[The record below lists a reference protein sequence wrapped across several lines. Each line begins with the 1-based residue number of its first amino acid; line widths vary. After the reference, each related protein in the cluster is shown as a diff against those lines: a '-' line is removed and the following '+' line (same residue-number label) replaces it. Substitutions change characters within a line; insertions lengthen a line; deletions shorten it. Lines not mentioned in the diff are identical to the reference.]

1 MEPLKISKPGTL
13 YVVATPIG
21 NLEDITLRALDIL
34 RQVSV
39 VACED
44 TRKTGRL
51 LHRYNIKK
59 RLISYY
65 EPVERKR
72 LPLILNTLRS
82 GGHVALVSDAGT
94 PGISDPGYPL
104 IHQAISEG
112 LPVVPIP
119 GASAMATAL
128 SASGLPCHNFLFL
141 GFPPPK
147 KAASFKL
154 LQSLGNLSATLVFY
168 IPVRRISVFLQT
180 AKEALGDRR
189 IVVAREMTKIHE
201 EFIRGRINEIL
212 MALKSQE
219 LKGEATLLIEGKTRK
234 SAG

>member
-1 MEPLKISKPGTL
+1 MGDLKITKPGTL

-34 RQVSV
+34 RRVEV

-51 LHRYNIKK
+51 LQRYELKK

-72 LPLILNTLRS
+72 LPLILETLRS
-82 GGHVALVSDAGT
+82 GGDVALVSDAGT

-104 IHQAISEG
+104 IYQAISEG

-119 GASAMATAL
+119 GASAVASAL
-128 SASGLPCHNFLFL
+128 SASGLPCHRFLFL

-154 LQSLGNLSATLVFY
+154 LQSLGSESATLVFY
-168 IPVRRISVFLQT
+168 IPVRRIAGFLQT
-180 AKEALGDRR
+180 ARDVLGDRR
-189 IVVAREMTKIHE
+189 IVIAREMTKIHE
-201 EFIRGRINEIL
+201 EFIRGRIDEVL
-212 MALKSQE
+212 SALISRD

-234 SAG
+234 TAA